1 MTTTVQLDRWNTI
14 LKEIKFDNKW
24 NETLKNYLKEQKLDK
39 LPTPEWTEND
49 PTMAYIYLPTRDLK
63 GNLVRMDKTK
73 VRMFPESIVGYLEKG
88 GLMELPKKVEAPQ
101 RSQKKEQLPKME
113 TEKPRLDKKL
123 ENKIGD
129 LKDE

>member
-1 MTTTVQLDRWNTI
+1 MTTIVQLDRWNTI

-24 NETLKNYLKEQKLDK
+24 NETLKNYLKEQKLDE

-73 VRMFPESIVGYLEKG
+73 VRMFPESIVG
-88 GLMELPKKVEAPQ
+88 
-101 RSQKKEQLPKME
+101 
-113 TEKPRLDKKL
+113 
-123 ENKIGD
+123 
-129 LKDE
+129 

>member
-24 NETLKNYLKEQKLDK
+24 NETLKNYLKEQNLDK

-88 GLMELPKKVEAPQ
+88 GLMELPVKVAAPQ
-101 RSQKKEQLPKME
+101 RSQKKEQHPKME

>member
-24 NETLKNYLKEQKLDK
+24 NETLKNYLKEQNLDK

-73 VRMFPESIVGYLEKG
+73 VRMFPESIVEYLEKG
-88 GLMELPKKVEAPQ
+88 GLMELPVKVAAPQ

>member
-1 MTTTVQLDRWNTI
+1 MTTTVQLDRWKTI
-14 LKEIKFDNKW
+14 VKEIKFDNKW
-24 NETLKNYLKEQKLDK
+24 NETLKNYLKEQKLDE

-113 TEKPRLDKKL
+113 TEKPTLDKKL

>member
-24 NETLKNYLKEQKLDK
+24 NETLKNYLKEQNLDK

-88 GLMELPKKVEAPQ
+88 GLMELPVKVAAPQ

-113 TEKPRLDKKL
+113 TENPRLDKKL
-123 ENKIGD
+123 ENKIAD

>member
-14 LKEIKFDNKW
+14 VKEIKFDNKW
-24 NETLKNYLKEQKLDK
+24 NETLKNYLKEQKLDE

-88 GLMELPKKVEAPQ
+88 GLMELPVKVAAPQ

>member
-24 NETLKNYLKEQKLDK
+24 NETLKNYLKEQNLDK

-88 GLMELPKKVEAPQ
+88 GLMELPVKVAAPQ
-101 RSQKKEQLPKME
+101 RSQKKEQLPKIE

>member
-24 NETLKNYLKEQKLDK
+24 NETLKNYLKEQNLDK

-88 GLMELPKKVEAPQ
+88 GLMELPVKVAAPQ

>member
-14 LKEIKFDNKW
+14 VKEIKFDNKW
-24 NETLKNYLKEQKLDK
+24 NETLKNYLKEQKLDE

-73 VRMFPESIVGYLEKG
+73 VRMFPESIDGYLEKG
-88 GLMELPKKVEAPQ
+88 GLMELPVKVAAPQ

>member
-63 GNLVRMDKTK
+63 GNLSRMDKTK
-73 VRMFPESIVGYLEKG
+73 ARMFPESIVGYLEKG
-88 GLMELPKKVEAPQ
+88 GLMELPVKVAAPQ

>member
-24 NETLKNYLKEQKLDK
+24 NETLKNYLKEQNLDK

-113 TEKPRLDKKL
+113 TEKPTLDKKL